1 MRSRRSWALLG
12 VAALAIAA
20 IVALRR
26 SLGLEF
32 DPNSLQQA
40 VAGLGIWGP
49 LAYVGIVAFRTPL
62 GLPSGVVLLAGGLAF
77 GALTATLCGALGLT
91 LSAVATFLAA
101 RMAGRASIEA
111 RLPDRMRPLI
121 DLAGSRV
128 GALAVSVGTAY
139 PFGPVTL
146 FCLLA
151 GVTGMALAVFVL
163 AVGTGA
169 LGRAAIFT
177 FFGNRIV
184 EGGVRGALEGAA
196 VMAIA
201 LVIPLLIPRTRR
213 WFVAVLRA
221 RAPGGPGT
229 A

>member
-1 MRSRRSWALLG
+1 MSARRTWLLLG
-12 VAALAIAA
+12 LGVLALAGF
-20 IVALRR
+20 VALRR
-26 SLGLEF
+26 ALGIDF
-32 DPNSLQQA
+32 DPQSLQQA

-49 LAYVGIVAFRTPL
+49 LVYVGIVAFRAPL
-62 GLPSGVVLLAGGLAF
+62 GLPSGVVLIGGGLAF
-77 GALTATLCGALGLT
+77 GAVTATLCGALGLT

-111 RLPDRMRPLI
+111 RLPQRMRPLI
-121 DLAGSRV
+121 ELAGSRL
-128 GALAVSVGTAY
+128 GAIAVSVGTAY

-151 GVTGMALAVFVL
+151 GVTGMALAVFVV

-169 LGRAAIFT
+169 LGRAALFT

-184 EGGVRGALEGAA
+184 ENGARGALEGGV
-196 VMAIA
+196 VMALA

-213 WFVAVLRA
+213 WFFAVLRA
-221 RAPGGPGT
+221 REPGQS
-229 A
+229 

>member
-1 MRSRRSWALLG
+1 MVLG
-12 VAALAIAA
+12 ICALALAGF
-20 IVALRR
+20 VALRR
-26 SLGLEF
+26 ALGIDF
-32 DPNSLQQA
+32 DPQSLQQA

-49 LAYVGIVAFRTPL
+49 LVYVGIVALRAPL
-62 GLPSGVVLLAGGLAF
+62 GLPSGVVLIGGGLAF
-77 GALTATLCGALGLT
+77 GAVTATLCGALGLT

-111 RLPDRMRPLI
+111 RLPQRMRPLI
-121 DLAGSRV
+121 ELAGSRL
-128 GALAVSVGTAY
+128 GAIAVSVGTAY

-151 GVTGMALAVFVL
+151 GVTGMALAVFVV

-169 LGRAAIFT
+169 LGRAALFT

-184 EGGVRGALEGAA
+184 ENGARGALEGAV
-196 VMAIA
+196 VMALA

-213 WFVAVLRA
+213 WFFAVLRA
-221 RAPGGPGT
+221 REPQLPD
-229 A
+229 